1 MKNFSDYRLLPLIFS
16 LVLTACGGG
25 GGGGGNTFNPVP
37 TAPPANSAP
46 SANAGADQQV
56 LASEEVNLSGSGSDS
71 DGSIA
76 SYLWTQTSGE
86 TVTLGSDDTAS
97 TSFTAPAVET
107 RLEFELRVTDDDGAE
122 ATDSVSVSVSLPA
135 NNSPTADAGVNQ
147 TVAISSQVILNGTA
161 TDSDGS
167 IANYSWAQTS
177 GETVSLTDADTATAT
192 FTTPDIGGLLEF
204 SLTVADNQGAT
215 ATDSVTINVSDEKV
229 SVSGFITFDLVP
241 FAASRIGLDY
251 SNIQQAPARGLVV
264 EAVDESSNVLLSTLT
279 DSQGRYDLRVDSNTS
294 MRVRVLAKLLQTTG
308 VTWDVK
314 VTDNTLSNAL
324 YAVQGDLFNAG
335 STDSNIN
342 FNMPSGW
349 DGSSYSS
356 SRTAAPFAILGSIG
370 VVAQLP
376 NFHRLLKKN
385 EIDVEMHTAGEY
397 KRTLTFFGENTEKAR
412 EKFQAD
418 LDDVHVL
425 FKEFV
430 STNRPIVDI
439 DQVSTGEYWFGQRA
453 LALQLTDRL
462 CTSDA
467 FLQSHAEHSDLVEV
481 RYRAK
486 RGWQE
491 RIGVAA
497 ELAVERGFRRL
508 LRSEQD
514 QRFL

>member
-1 MKNFSDYRLLPLIFS
+1 MDFLLDIGSFLLQALILLAVFLVAVAGVVAISQRKRASGDDGHIEARLLNERYEAHQES
-16 LVLTACGGG
+16 LRAVTEDEAEAKAREKAKKKARKHEAKARKRALKAADAPESEHRPRVFVIDFDGDMQASAVTQLREEVSAILPVATDKDEVLVRLESGGG
-25 GGGGGNTFNPVP
+25 VVHGYG
-37 TAPPANSAP
+37 
-46 SANAGADQQV
+46 
-56 LASEEVNLSGSGSDS
+56 LA
-71 DGSIA
+71 A
-76 SYLWTQTSGE
+76 SQLI
-86 TVTLGSDDTAS
+86 
-97 TSFTAPAVET
+97 
-107 RLEFELRVTDDDGAE
+107 RLK
-122 ATDSVSVSVSLPA
+122 
-135 NNSPTADAGVNQ
+135 DAGVK
-147 TVAISSQVILNGTA
+147 L
-161 TDSDGS
+161 
-167 IANYSWAQTS
+167 
-177 GETVSLTDADTATAT
+177 TVSVDKVAAS
-192 FTTPDIGGLLEF
+192 GGYMMAC
-204 SLTVADNQGAT
+204 VADE
-215 ATDSVTINVSDEKV
+215 I
-229 SVSGFITFDLVP
+229 I
-241 FAASRIGLDY
+241 
-251 SNIQQAPARGLVV
+251 
-264 EAVDESSNVLLSTLT
+264 
-279 DSQGRYDLRVDSNTS
+279 
-294 MRVRVLAKLLQTTG
+294 
-308 VTWDVK
+308 
-314 VTDNTLSNAL
+314 
-324 YAVQGDLFNAG
+324 
-335 STDSNIN
+335 
-342 FNMPSGW
+342 
-349 DGSSYSS
+349 
-356 SRTAAPFAILGSIG
+356 AAPFAILGSIG

-430 STNRPIVDI
+430 SANRPIVDI

-462 CTSDA
+462 STSDA